1 MPTKLYLRN
10 SSASGIT
17 DTGDGILK
25 DLSTEAGPGVAPLA
39 VVNTAASGTEIQWTD
54 TAGGSTIAWI
64 SGRAPAGGF
73 TLTSTDIS
81 IWARESNM
89 NANAGGRYRIF
100 KRTAAGSV
108 SELGG
113 GPFNDGVEFTTASA
127 EYTWLG
133 NVTDTAFAEDDRILV
148 RIYITNIGTMAG
160 GFTCS
165 LDYGA
170 PDASQGD
177 SFLNIAETVTFK
189 PQDILGTG
197 RLFVLFGP
205 AMRRSSRW

>member
-10 SSASGIT
+10 SATSGIT

-25 DLSTEAGPGVAPLA
+25 DLSTEAGSGVAPLA
-39 VVNTAASGTEIQWTD
+39 VVSTAASGTEIQWTD

-64 SGRAPAGGF
+64 SGLAPSGGF

-89 NANAGGRYRIF
+89 NANAGGRYRVF

-113 GPFNDGVEFTTASA
+113 GPFNDGVEFGPSST
-127 EYTWLG
+127 EFTWIG
-133 NVTDTAFAEDDRILV
+133 NVTDTAFAEDDRILI
-148 RIYITNIGTMAG
+148 RLYITNVGTMGG

-189 PQDILGTG
+189 AQDALGTG